1 MNNSVKLR
9 ALKFTTVP
17 LSLALFLL
25 PQLTAAQQI
34 APRRANSPFGLH
46 FDFHAQLRDSVIG
59 QTLTE
64 GMVDSL
70 LTRVRPDFIQ
80 VDCKGHAGLTSYPTE
95 VGNPAGGFVKDP
107 LKLFREVTRK
117 HDVALYVHYSGVW
130 DDRAV
135 ELHPHWAR
143 LDAEG
148 KPDPK
153 KVSFWSAY
161 SDSLLIPQLKEI
173 SDYGVDGVWI
183 DGDSWAVEP
192 DYRPDALAEFKRATG
207 IFDVPRKKGDPH
219 FDDLLEFTRRKFRDY
234 IAHYAEAMHRYNPGF
249 QVASNWAFSSFMPE
263 PVDIP
268 VDFISGDFAPYNS
281 VESGAYEAR
290 CIAPQGKPWDLMAWS
305 FGGDW
310 TGMKAPKSSVQLSQ
324 EAAQVMAMGGGF
336 QAYWSQERDASL
348 PAWAF
353 GTMGEL
359 AEFCRARQPFCYQA
373 TPVPQVA
380 LYYSTA
386 GQKHLTDAVYMSN
399 FSQQALKGT
408 LQLLLGNQLST
419 EIRMTHNIAG
429 RMDDYPLIVL
439 PEWEVL
445 SEKENKELLGYVEKG
460 GTLLVI
466 GPKAVDNFAPA
477 LGVTLGGETRNNTH
491 FGSAG
496 RVTAGA
502 TGYRTFTPENGTET
516 FGGVYSHRDLRHY
529 LGAAASVARYG
540 KGRIAAVYVGLA
552 DAYLKN
558 ESHTARRFVGELV
571 EKIHNPMVGVTGSQY
586 VYLAVN
592 RKDGKLMVN
601 LLNLAGPHKT
611 AAAFDEIPPLGPLQ
625 VSIKYPKRPGK
636 VMLQPE
642 GTPLPY
648 EYRNGQIALT
658 LNKLDIHSIIEI
670 D

>member
-1 MNNSVKLR
+1 MKNSVKLR
-9 ALKFTTVP
+9 VLKSIAQ
-17 LSLALFLL
+17 LSLALFLW
-25 PQLTAAQQI
+25 PQFATAQKA

-46 FDFHAQLRDSVIG
+46 FDFHAQLRDSLIG
-59 QTLTE
+59 KTLTE

-70 LTRVRPDFIQ
+70 LTRVKPDFIQ
-80 VDCKGHAGLTSYPTE
+80 VDCKGHAGFTSYPTK
-95 VGNPAGGFVKDP
+95 VGNPTGGYVNDP
-107 LKLFREVTRK
+107 LKLFRKVSRK
-117 HDVALYVHYSGVW
+117 HGVALYVHYSGVW
-130 DDRAV
+130 DNRAV

-143 LDAEG
+143 IDAEG
-148 KPDPK
+148 KPDPQ

-173 SDYGVDGVWI
+173 SDYGLDGVWI

-192 DYRPDALAEFKRATG
+192 DYRPDALAEFKKTTG
-207 IFDVPRKKGDPH
+207 INDVPKKKGDPH
-219 FDDLLEFTRRKFRDY
+219 FDDLLEFTRKKFRDY
-234 IAHYAEAMHRYNPGF
+234 IAHYANALHQYNPEF

-281 VESGAYEAR
+281 VVSGAYEAR

-310 TGMKAPKSSVQLSQ
+310 SGMKAPKSSVQLSQ

-336 QAYWSQERDASL
+336 QAYWSQDRDASL

-353 GTMGEL
+353 ETMGEL

-386 GQKHLTDAVYMSN
+386 GQKHLTNAVYKSN
-399 FSQQALKGT
+399 SSQQALKGT
-408 LQLLLGNQLST
+408 LQLLLDNQLST

-429 RMDDYPLIVL
+429 RMADYPLIVL
-439 PEWEVL
+439 PEWQVL
-445 SEKENKELLGYVEKG
+445 SEKENKELLTYVEAG

-466 GPKAVDNFAPA
+466 GPKAVSNFAPA
-477 LGVTLGGETRNNTH
+477 LGVTLGEETKNDIH

-496 RVTAGA
+496 RVTAGT
-502 TGYRTFTPENGTET
+502 TGYRTFTPKPGTET
-516 FGGVYSHRDLRHY
+516 FGGVYTMRDLRHH
-529 LGAAASVARYG
+529 LGPAATIAKYG
-540 KGRIAAVYVGLA
+540 KGRIAAVYIGLA
-552 DAYLKN
+552 DTYLKN
-558 ESHTARRFVGELV
+558 ESHIARRFVGELV
-571 EKIHNPMVGVTGSQY
+571 EKIHDPMVRVTSSQY
-586 VYLAVN
+586 VYLATN
-592 RKDGKLMVN
+592 RKNNKLMVN
-601 LLNLAGPHKT
+601 VLNLAGPHKT
-611 AAAFDEIPPLGPLQ
+611 AAAFDEIPPLGPLE
-625 VSIKYPKRPGK
+625 VRVKYPKRPVK
-636 VMLQPE
+636 VTLQPE
-642 GTPLPY
+642 NKTLPY
-648 EYRNGQIALT
+648 EYKNGQIVFT

>member
-1 MNNSVKLR
+1 MKLR
-9 ALKFTTVP
+9 ILKQLPQALPVV
-17 LSLALFLL
+17 LAFFLL
-25 PQLTAAQQI
+25 SKTTQAQKE
-34 APRRANSPFGLH
+34 PSRRANSAFGLH
-46 FDFHAQLRDSVIG
+46 FDFHAQRRDSLIG
-59 QTLTE
+59 KTVTE

-70 LTRVRPDFIQ
+70 LTRVKPDFIQ
-80 VDCKGHAGLTSYPTE
+80 VDCKGHAGFTSYPTE
-95 VGNPAGGFVKDP
+95 VGNRAGGFVKDP
-107 LKLFREVTRK
+107 LKIFRKVTTA
-117 HDVALYVHYSGVW
+117 HGVALYVHYSGVW
-130 DDRAV
+130 DNRAV

-161 SDSLLIPQLKEI
+161 SDSLLIPQLQEI

-192 DYRPDALAEFKRATG
+192 DYRPDALAEFKKVTG
-207 IFDVPRKKGDPH
+207 ISEVPKKKGDPH
-219 FDDLLEFTRRKFRDY
+219 FDDLLEFTRQKFRDY
-234 IAHYAEAMHRYNPGF
+234 IAHYAKALHQYNPKF

-268 VDFISGDFAPYNS
+268 VDFISGDFSPYNS

-310 TGMKAPKSSVQLSQ
+310 TGMKAPKSATQLCQ
-324 EAAQVMAMGGGF
+324 EAAQVMAVGGGF
-336 QAYWSQERDASL
+336 QAYWSQDRDASL

-353 GTMGEL
+353 DTMGEL
-359 AEFCRARQPFCYQA
+359 AGFCRARQPFCYQA

-386 GQKHLTDAVYMSN
+386 GQKHLTDAVYKSN
-399 FSQQALKGT
+399 FSQQKLKGT
-408 LQLLLGNQLST
+408 LQLLLDNQLST

-429 RMDDYPLIVL
+429 RMGDYPLIVL

-445 SEKENKELLGYVEKG
+445 SEKENRELLAYVEQG

-466 GPKAVDNFAPA
+466 GPKAVANFTPA
-477 LGVTLGGETRNNTH
+477 LGVTLGETKSGGIH
-491 FGSAG
+491 FGSSG
-496 RVTAGA
+496 RVTAGI
-502 TGYRTFTPENGTET
+502 GDYQTFVPKPGTQT
-516 FGGVYSHRDLRHY
+516 FGGAYSRRDLRHH
-529 LGAAASVARYG
+529 LGPAASIATYG
-540 KGRIAAVYVGLA
+540 KGKIAAVYVGLA

-571 EKIHNPMVGVTGSQY
+571 AKIHEPMVEVSGSQF

-592 RKDGKLMVN
+592 RKNDKLMVN
-601 LLNLAGPHKT
+601 LLNLAGPHKS
-611 AAAFDEIPPLGPLQ
+611 AAAFDEVPPLGPLK
-625 VSIKYPKRPGK
+625 VSVKYPKRPGK
-636 VMLQPE
+636 VTLQPE
-642 GTPLPY
+642 GKPLAY
-648 EYRNGQIALT
+648 EYKNGQIGFT
-658 LNKLDIHSIIEI
+658 LEKLDIHSIIEV

>member
-1 MNNSVKLR
+1 MKLR
-9 ALKFTTVP
+9 DLKSSAQV
-17 LSLALFLL
+17 LLVVLALFLS
-25 PQLTAAQQI
+25 PKTTQAQKEP
-34 APRRANSPFGLH
+34 PRRANSPFGLH
-46 FDFHAQLRDSVIG
+46 FDFHAQMRDSLIG
-59 QTLTE
+59 KTVTE

-70 LTRVRPDFIQ
+70 LTRVKPDFIQ
-80 VDCKGHAGLTSYPTE
+80 VDCKGHAGFTSYPTE
-95 VGNPAGGFVKDP
+95 VGNRAGGFVNDP
-107 LKLFREVTRK
+107 LKIFRKVTKK
-117 HDVALYVHYSGVW
+117 HGVALYVHYSGVW

-135 ELHPHWAR
+135 QLHPHWAR
-143 LDAEG
+143 IDADV

-192 DYRPDALAEFKRATG
+192 DYRPDALAEFRQTTG
-207 IFDVPRKKGDPH
+207 ITNVPKKKGDPH
-219 FDDLLEFTRRKFRDY
+219 FDDLLEFTRQKFRSY
-234 IAHYAEAMHRYNPGF
+234 IAHYAEALHKYNPKF

-263 PVDIP
+263 PINIP
-268 VDFISGDFAPYNS
+268 VDFISGDFSPYNS

-310 TGMKAPKSSVQLSQ
+310 TGMKAPKSAVQLSQ
-324 EAAQVMAMGGGF
+324 EAAQVMAVGGGF
-336 QAYWSQERDASL
+336 QAYWSQDRDASL

-353 GTMGEL
+353 DTMGEL

-380 LYYSTA
+380 LYYSTT
-386 GQKHLTDAVYMSN
+386 GQKHLTDAVYKSN
-399 FSQQALKGT
+399 FSQQALKGM
-408 LQLLLGNQLST
+408 LQLLLDNQLST

-429 RMDDYPLIVL
+429 RMADYPLIVL

-445 SEKENKELLGYVEKG
+445 SGQENEDLLNYVKDG

-477 LGVTLGGETRNNTH
+477 LGVALGDLTPNSAH

-496 RVTAGA
+496 RVTAGT
-502 TGYRTFTPENGTET
+502 TGYRNFTPRPGTQT
-516 FGGVYSHRDLRHY
+516 FGGAYSRRDLRY
-529 LGAAASVARYG
+529 LLGPAASIATYG
-540 KGRIAAVYVGLA
+540 KGKIAAVYVGLA
-552 DAYLKN
+552 DTYLKN
-558 ESHTARRFVGELV
+558 ESHNARRFVGELV
-571 EKIHNPMVGVTGSQY
+571 EEIYDPMVKVTGSQF

-592 RKDGKLMVN
+592 RKNDKLMVN
-601 LLNLAGPHKT
+601 LLNLAGPHKS
-611 AAAFDEIPPLGPLQ
+611 AAAFDEVPPLGPLQ
-625 VSIKYPKRPGK
+625 VQVKYPKRPGK
-636 VMLQPE
+636 ITLQPD

-648 EYRNGQIALT
+648 EYKNGQIIFT
-658 LNKLDIHSIIEI
+658 LQKLDIHSIIEV